1 MNKTERLKVLNTAS
15 FLKLIY
21 VFKTIPIR
29 VPTDTHVCVCL
40 WLDEV
45 VFMKTGNKPVLK
57 EDKDSPAAVDIESY

>member
-29 VPTDTHVCVCL
+29 VPTDTRVCVF
-40 WLDEV
+40 V
-45 VFMKTGNKPVLK
+45 
-57 EDKDSPAAVDIESY
+57 A